1 MLHILCDIVACWE
14 TMLGIILL
22 LQDILQES
30 SRLMTEPKE
39 SQDKDHFENAFK
51 EGPRYIETI

>member
-1 MLHILCDIVACWE
+1 
-14 TMLGIILL
+14 MLGIILL

-39 SQDKDHFENAFK
+39 SQDKDHFENNFK

>member
-1 MLHILCDIVACWE
+1 
-14 TMLGIILL
+14 MLGIILL

-39 SQDKDHFENAFK
+39 SQDKDHFENNFK
-51 EGPRYIETI
+51 EGPI